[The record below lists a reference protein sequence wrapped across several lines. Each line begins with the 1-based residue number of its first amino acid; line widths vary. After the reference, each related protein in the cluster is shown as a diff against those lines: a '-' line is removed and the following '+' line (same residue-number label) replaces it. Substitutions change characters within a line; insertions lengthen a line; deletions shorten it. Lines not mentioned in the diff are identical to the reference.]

1 MKQKSE
7 IKELQLLNL
16 LSFIFMVVI
25 NALAN
30 ILPINEITT
39 GGVADLYPNL
49 FTPATIT
56 FSIWGLIYLSLAAF
70 IVFQLGLK
78 EDAKSTYLIKSIG
91 IYFITS
97 SLANAA
103 WILSWHYQIIPLSMI
118 LMVVI
123 LICLIIINGKIN
135 ATELNTKE
143 KIFVK
148 LPFRIYF
155 GWITVATIANAT
167 ALLVSLGWNGWGLSQ
182 QFWTIIALGLGLII
196 GIATTIKYHD
206 IAYGLTILWAYLG
219 ILIKHLSENGFD
231 GKYPDIIIVV
241 TISLIVIF
249 IAVLYVAIKKIKD
262 NR

>member
-1 MKQKSE
+1 
-7 IKELQLLNL
+7 
-16 LSFIFMVVI
+16 
-25 NALAN
+25 
-30 ILPINEITT
+30 
-39 GGVADLYPNL
+39 
-49 FTPATIT
+49 
-56 FSIWGLIYLSLAAF
+56 
-70 IVFQLGLK
+70 
-78 EDAKSTYLIKSIG
+78 
-91 IYFITS
+91 
-97 SLANAA
+97 
-103 WILSWHYQIIPLSMI
+103 MI